1 MEKRGVERGE
11 GRQLLIELRIVA
23 VRDSYFSQGVASV
36 GRLSNEKSDSES
48 LKTFHFSEGTR
59 R

>member
-1 MEKRGVERGE
+1 MV
-11 GRQLLIELRIVA
+11 ELRIVEI
-23 VRDSYFSQGVASV
+23 RDSYFSEAEASV
-36 GRLSNEKSDSES
+36 GRMSNEKSDSES